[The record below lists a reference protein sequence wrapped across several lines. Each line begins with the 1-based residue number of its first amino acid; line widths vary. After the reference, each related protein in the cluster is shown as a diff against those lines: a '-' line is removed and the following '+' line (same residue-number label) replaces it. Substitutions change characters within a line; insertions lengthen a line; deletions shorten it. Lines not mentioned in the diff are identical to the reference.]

1 MRFALRLL
9 LFGRKILLE
18 VFISFSQLGD
28 ALENAVSSKQIF
40 YIEFNDRLLGQDL
53 SNQIGYFVDLEICK
67 SIYTLVLWKI
77 LIDSFFD
84 FLNLFFVL
92 LEMILKQFLDDS
104 QLGKE
109 FFVLLKLDI
118 DENLDYS
125 MLIFLST

>member
-1 MRFALRLL
+1 LL